1 MTTTTTAT
9 TTTTTATA
17 ATTITIVVAAVA
29 VDVFVVAEVAAVV
42 IVVAA
47 VAVVVVV
54 VAVVV
59 VVMGLSGWR
68 WQHGLVKQVSQT
80 HSSQHS
86 SGDAEH
92 AGGVAAVVM
101 AGADLS
107 VVLLQHGGVAVT
119 ALGVRLIPAAPD
131 DPLVTAHVLV
141 DFPAEVFIA
150 ICGALGQELLCLL
163 LIRCVFE
170 VEGVA
175 AVEVVV

>member
-1 MTTTTTAT
+1 MLLFFVVADV
-9 TTTTTATA
+9 A
-17 ATTITIVVAAVA
+17 AVVVVVAAV
-29 VDVFVVAEVAAVV
+29 VVVVAAVV
-42 IVVAA
+42 
-47 VAVVVVV
+47 VVVVV

-80 HSSQHS
+80 HSSQHG

-92 AGGVAAVVM
+92 AGGVAAVVV

-119 ALGVRLIPAAPD
+119 ALGVSLVPAAPD

-141 DFPAEVFIA
+141 DFPAEVFFA

-163 LIRCVFE
+163 LIGCVLE

>member
-1 MTTTTTAT
+1 MLLF
-9 TTTTTATA
+9 
-17 ATTITIVVAAVA
+17 
-29 VDVFVVAEVAAVV
+29 FVVADVA
-42 IVVAA
+42 
-47 VAVVVVV
+47 AVVVVV
-54 VAVVV
+54 AAVVVVLAAVVVIVAVVV

-68 WQHGLVKQVSQT
+68 WQLGLVKQVRQT

-92 AGGVAAVVM
+92 AGGVAAVVV

-107 VVLLQHGGVAVT
+107 VVLLQHGGVALT
-119 ALGVRLIPAAPD
+119 ALGVSLVPAAPD

-141 DFPAEVFIA
+141 DFPAEVFFA

-163 LIRCVFE
+163 LIGCVLE